1 MPSIKNQ
8 FSWLRSG
15 LFWRTFFFLT
25 FAIFISLA
33 TWFFTF
39 QISEEK
45 PHAQQVASQLLSVIT
60 ITRAALVHSAPEK
73 RQELLFDLASDDG
86 VRIYSLED
94 NDVIEPAPEGVYMP
108 ELQRIVRSKLGAG
121 TIFSR
126 RVNGID
132 GFWVSFQIDD
142 DDYWI
147 VFDRERFSTASNWR
161 WISWSALILLMSVL
175 AAMVISRLINQ
186 PLSRL
191 SQAASAIT
199 EGKALKPLPETGIA
213 EIRETNRSFNQMA
226 QELARIDSDR
236 TIILAGISHDLRT
249 PLARLQLEV
258 ELAHLSE
265 GAQQGMKS
273 DIAQMDAIIGQFLDF
288 AKPMDATR
296 ISTMNLSELLQSVV
310 QSAQRLP
317 DIKIKYFIAE
327 NMIISGNLVEIS
339 RLINNLIE
347 NTRRYGKSPGKSY
360 AEITLVCKPQERNKI
375 MRIVLQFSDS
385 GPGIPEEDT
394 ERLLRPFTRVDS
406 ARSQANGAGLG
417 LAIVHRIVQ
426 QHKATMRLINRKGL
440 LIEIVFKDPSALQ
453 SAN

>member
-1 MPSIKNQ
+1 MLSIKGQ
-8 FSWLRSG
+8 FGWLNSG

-25 FAIFISLA
+25 FAIFMSLA
-33 TWFFTF
+33 TWYFTF

-60 ITRAALVHSAPEK
+60 ITRAALVHAAPDK

-94 NDVIEPAPEGVYMP
+94 NDVIEPAPEGVNMP
-108 ELQRIVRSKLGAG
+108 ELERIVRSKLGAG

-147 VFDRERFSTASNWR
+147 VFDRERFTTVSNWR
-161 WISWSALILLMSVL
+161 WVSWSALILMMSIL

-191 SQAASAIT
+191 SAAALAIT
-199 EGKALKPLPETGIA
+199 EGKNLKPLPETGFA
-213 EIRETNRSFNQMA
+213 EIRETNRNFNQMA

-265 GAQQGMKS
+265 SAQLGMQT

-296 ISTMNLSELLQSVV
+296 ISTVNLSELLESVV
-310 QSAQRLP
+310 QTAQRVP
-317 DIKIKYFIAE
+317 DIKIKHFIAS
-327 NMIISGNLVEIS
+327 NMIISGNAIEIG

-347 NTRRYGKSPGKSY
+347 NARRYGKTPGKEI
-360 AEITLVCKPQERNKI
+360 AEITLVCKPQERHKV

-385 GPGIPEEDT
+385 GTGIPEEDT
-394 ERLLRPFTRVDS
+394 ERLLRPFTRLDS
-406 ARSQANGAGLG
+406 SRSQANGAGLG
-417 LAIVHRIVQ
+417 LAIVQRIVQ
-426 QHKATMRLINRKGL
+426 QHRATMRLINRKGL
-440 LIEIVFKDPSALQ
+440 LIEIVFKDASVH
-453 SAN
+453 SG

>member
-1 MPSIKNQ
+1 MLDQ
-8 FSWLRSG
+8 FNWLKSG

-25 FAIFISLA
+25 FAIFISLV

-45 PHAQQVASQLLSVIT
+45 PHAQQTASQLLSVIT

-94 NDVIEPAPEGVYMP
+94 NDIIEPAPEGIYMP
-108 ELQRIVRSKLGAG
+108 ELTRTVRSKLGTG

-126 RVNGID
+126 RVNNID
-132 GFWVSFQIDD
+132 GFWVSFQIDE

-147 VFDRERFSTASNWR
+147 VFDRERFGTASNLR
-161 WISWSALILLMSVL
+161 WISWSALILLMSIL
-175 AAMVISRLINQ
+175 AAIVITRLINQ

-191 SQAASAIT
+191 SAAALAIT
-199 EGKALKPLPETGIA
+199 EGKNLRPLPETGIA

-265 GAQQGMKS
+265 TAQQGMQT

-296 ISTMNLSELLQSVV
+296 ISTINLSELLESIV

-317 DIKIKYFIAE
+317 EIKIRHFIAE
-327 NMIISGNLVEIS
+327 GMMISGNVVEIS

-347 NTRRYGKSPGKSY
+347 NARRYGKTPDKGV
-360 AEITLVCKPQERNKI
+360 AEITVVCKPQERNKVR
-375 MRIVLQFSDS
+375 RIVLQFSDN

-426 QHKATMRLINRKGL
+426 QHRATMRLINRHGL
-440 LIEIVFKDPSALQ
+440 LVEIVFRDPT
-453 SAN
+453 ANNVPS

>member
-1 MPSIKNQ
+1 MPSFTGQ
-8 FSWLRSG
+8 FVWMKSG

-25 FAIFISLA
+25 FAIFMSLA

-45 PHAQQVASQLLSVIT
+45 PHAQLVASQLLSVIT
-60 ITRAALVHSAPEK
+60 ITKAALIHSAPEK
-73 RQELLFDLASDDG
+73 RQELLFDLASNDG
-86 VRIYSLED
+86 VRIYALED
-94 NDVIEPAPEGVYMP
+94 NDVIEPAPEGVYIP
-108 ELQRIVRSKLGAG
+108 ELQRMVRAKLGAG

-132 GFWVSFQIDD
+132 GFWVSFQIED

-147 VFDRERFSTASNWR
+147 VFEPDRFASVSNWR
-161 WISWSALILLMSVL
+161 WISWSALILLMSIL
-175 AAMVISRLINQ
+175 AAMIISRLINQ
-186 PLSRL
+186 PLARL

-199 EGKALKPLPETGIA
+199 EGRVLRPLPETGIA

-226 QELARIDSDR
+226 QELARLDSDR

-258 ELAHLSE
+258 ELAHLTDS
-265 GAQQGMKS
+265 ARLGMQS
-273 DIAQMDAIIGQFLDF
+273 DIEQMDAIIGQFLDF

-296 ISTMNLSELLQSVV
+296 ISTLNLSELLESVV

-317 DIKIKYFIAE
+317 DIRIKHHIAE
-327 NMIISGNLVEIS
+327 NLIISGNFVEIS

-347 NTRRYGKSPGKSY
+347 NARRYGKTLDKGY
-360 AEITLVCKPQERNKI
+360 AEITLVCKTQERNKVR
-375 MRIVLQFSDS
+375 RIVLQFSDS

-394 ERLLRPFTRVDS
+394 ERLLRPFTRVDG

-426 QHKATMRLINRKGL
+426 QHRASMRLINRNGL
-440 LIEIVFKDPSALQ
+440 MIEIVFRDPSVGN

>member
-1 MPSIKNQ
+1 MLAIKDQ
-8 FSWLRSG
+8 FSWLKSG

-25 FAIFISLA
+25 FAIFISLV

-45 PHAQQVASQLLSVIT
+45 PHAQQVAAQLLSVVT

-94 NDVIEPAPEGVYMP
+94 NDVIEPAPEGIYMP
-108 ELQRIVRSKLGAG
+108 ELMRIVRAKLGAA

-132 GFWVSFQIDD
+132 GFWVSFQIDE

-147 VFDRERFSTASNWR
+147 VFDPQRFSTASNLR
-161 WISWSALILLMSVL
+161 WISWSALILLMSIL
-175 AAMVISRLINQ
+175 AAMVITRLINQ

-191 SQAASAIT
+191 SAAALAII
-199 EGKALKPLPETGIA
+199 EGKNMRPLPETGIA

-258 ELAHLSE
+258 ELAHLPDT
-265 GAQQGMKS
+265 ARQGMQA
-273 DIAQMDAIIGQFLDF
+273 DIEQMDAIIGQFLDF

-296 ISTMNLSELLQSVV
+296 ISTFNLTELLESIV
-310 QSAQRLP
+310 QSTQRLP
-317 DIKIKYFIAE
+317 EIKIKHHIAADLV
-327 NMIISGNLVEIS
+327 ISGNVVEIS

-347 NTRRYGKSPGKSY
+347 NARRYGKTPGKGI

-375 MRIVLQFSDS
+375 KRIVLQFSDN
-385 GPGIPEEDT
+385 GPGVPEEDT
-394 ERLLRPFTRVDS
+394 ERLLRPFTRMDS

-426 QHKATMRLINRKGL
+426 QHRATMRLINRNGL
-440 LIEIVFKDPSALQ
+440 LIEIVFRDPSVPHAPQ
-453 SAN
+453 

>member
-1 MPSIKNQ
+1 MK
-8 FSWLRSG
+8 SG

-25 FAIFISLA
+25 FAIFMSLA

-45 PHAQQVASQLLSVIT
+45 PHAQLVASQLLSVIT
-60 ITRAALVHSAPEK
+60 ITKAALIHAASEK
-73 RQELLFDLASDDG
+73 RQELLFDLASNDG
-86 VRIYSLED
+86 VRIYALED
-94 NDVIEPAPEGVYMP
+94 TDVIEPPPESVYMP
-108 ELQRIVRSKLGAG
+108 ELQRIVRARLGAG

-132 GFWVSFQIDD
+132 GFWVSFQIED

-147 VFDRERFSTASNWR
+147 VFEPDRFTTVSNWR
-161 WISWSALILLMSVL
+161 WISWSALILLMSIL

-186 PLSRL
+186 PLARL

-199 EGKALKPLPETGIA
+199 EGRVLRPLPETGIA

-226 QELARIDSDR
+226 QELARLDSDR

-258 ELAHLSE
+258 ELAHLTDS
-265 GAQQGMKS
+265 ARLGMQS
-273 DIAQMDAIIGQFLDF
+273 DIEQMDAIIGQFLDF

-296 ISTMNLSELLQSVV
+296 ISTLNLSELLESVV

-317 DIKIKYFIAE
+317 DIHIKHHIAE
-327 NMIISGNLVEIS
+327 NLIISGNFVEIS

-347 NTRRYGKSPGKSY
+347 NARRYGKTQDKSY
-360 AEITLVCKPQERNKI
+360 AEITLVCKIQERNKVR
-375 MRIVLQFSDS
+375 RIVLQFSDS

-394 ERLLRPFTRVDS
+394 ERLLRPFTRVDG

-426 QHKATMRLINRKGL
+426 QHRASMRLINRNGL
-440 LIEIVFKDPSALQ
+440 VIEIVFRDPSVGN
-453 SAN
+453 SAS

>member
-1 MPSIKNQ
+1 
-8 FSWLRSG
+8 
-15 LFWRTFFFLT
+15 
-25 FAIFISLA
+25 
-33 TWFFTF
+33 
-39 QISEEK
+39 
-45 PHAQQVASQLLSVIT
+45 
-60 ITRAALVHSAPEK
+60 
-73 RQELLFDLASDDG
+73 

-94 NDVIEPAPEGVYMP
+94 TDVIEPAPEGLNMP
-108 ELQRIVRSKLGAG
+108 ELERIVRSKLGAG

-147 VFDRERFSTASNWR
+147 VFDRERFTTPSNWR
-161 WISWSALILLMSVL
+161 WISWSALILLMSIL
-175 AAMVISRLINQ
+175 AAMIISRLINQ

-191 SQAASAIT
+191 SAAALAIT
-199 EGKALKPLPETGIA
+199 EGKNIRPLPETGFA
-213 EIRETNRSFNQMA
+213 EIRETNRNFNQMA

-265 GAQQGMKS
+265 SAQLGMQT

-296 ISTMNLSELLQSVV
+296 ISTVNLSELLESVV
-310 QSAQRLP
+310 QTTQRVP
-317 DIKIKYFIAE
+317 DIKIKYFIAA
-327 NMIISGNLVEIS
+327 NMIISGNATEIG

-347 NTRRYGKSPGKSY
+347 NARRYGKTPGKDI
-360 AEITLVCKPQERNKI
+360 AEITLVCKPQERNKV

-385 GPGIPEEDT
+385 GTGIPEEDT
-394 ERLLRPFTRVDS
+394 ERLLRPFTRLDS
-406 ARSQANGAGLG
+406 SRSQANGAGLG

-426 QHKATMRLINRKGL
+426 QHRATMRLINRKGL
-440 LIEIVFKDPSALQ
+440 LIEIVFKDPTAHSA
-453 SAN
+453 

>member
-1 MPSIKNQ
+1 MLSFKGQ
-8 FSWLRSG
+8 FNWLRSG

-25 FAIFISLA
+25 TAIFMSLA

-45 PHAQQVASQLLSVIT
+45 PRAQQVASQLLSVIT

-86 VRIYSLED
+86 VRIYARED
-94 NDVIEPAPEGVYMP
+94 NDVVEPAPEGSYMP
-108 ELQRIVRSKLGAG
+108 ELQRIVRAKLGKA
-121 TIFSR
+121 TVFSR
-126 RVNGID
+126 RVNGLE
-132 GFWVSFQIDD
+132 GFWVSFQIDE

-147 VFDRERFSTASNWR
+147 VFEADRFSTASNWR
-161 WISWSALILLMSVL
+161 WISWSAVILLMSIL
-175 AAMVISRLINQ
+175 AAMIVTRLINQ
-186 PLSRL
+186 PLARL

-199 EGKALKPLPETGIA
+199 EGRALRPLPETGIA

-258 ELAHLSE
+258 ELAHLTES
-265 GAQQGMKS
+265 AKLGMQA
-273 DIAQMDAIIGQFLDF
+273 DIMQMDAIIGQFLDF

-296 ISTMNLSELLQSVV
+296 ISTVNLSELLESIV

-317 DIKIKYFIAE
+317 DIRIKHFIADKL
-327 NMIISGNLVEIS
+327 IISGNVVEIS

-347 NTRRYGKSPGKSY
+347 NARRYGKTPDKGY

-375 MRIVLQFSDS
+375 RRIVLQFSDS

-394 ERLLRPFTRVDS
+394 ERLLRPFTRVDG

-426 QHKATMRLINRKGL
+426 QHRATMRLINRNGL
-440 LIEIVFKDPSALQ
+440 MIEIVFRDPTAP
-453 SAN
+453 AET

>member
-1 MPSIKNQ
+1 MLSIKGQ
-8 FSWLRSG
+8 FGWLKSG

-25 FAIFISLA
+25 FAIFISLV

-39 QISEEK
+39 QITEEK
-45 PHAQQVASQLLSVIT
+45 PRAQQIASQLLSVIT

-94 NDVIEPAPEGVYMP
+94 NDVIEPAPEGIYMP

-126 RVNGID
+126 RVNGLD

-147 VFDRERFSTASNWR
+147 VFDRERFSTVSNWR
-161 WISWSALILLMSVL
+161 WISWSALILLMSIL

-199 EGKALKPLPETGIA
+199 EGRALRPLPETGIA

-265 GAQQGMKS
+265 AAQQGMQA

-296 ISTMNLSELLQSVV
+296 ISTVNLSELLESIV
-310 QSAQRLP
+310 QSAQRLL
-317 DIKIKYFIAE
+317 DIRIKHFVAE
-327 NMIISGNLVEIS
+327 DLIISGNVVEIS

-347 NTRRYGKSPGKSY
+347 NARRYGKTPDRPY
-360 AEITLVCKPQERNKI
+360 AEITLVCKRQERNKV
-375 MRIVLQFSDS
+375 MRIVLQFADS

-394 ERLLRPFTRVDS
+394 ERLLRPFTRVDA

-426 QHKATMRLINRKGL
+426 QHRATMRLINRKGL
-440 LIEIVFKDPSALQ
+440 LIEIVFKDPTAPNSVA
-453 SAN
+453 

>member
-1 MPSIKNQ
+1 MK
-8 FSWLRSG
+8 SG

-25 FAIFISLA
+25 FAIFMSLA

-45 PHAQQVASQLLSVIT
+45 PHAQLVASQLLSVIT
-60 ITRAALVHSAPEK
+60 ITKAALIHAASEK
-73 RQELLFDLASDDG
+73 RQELLFDLASNDG
-86 VRIYSLED
+86 VRIYALED
-94 NDVIEPAPEGVYMP
+94 TDVIEPPPESVYMP
-108 ELQRIVRSKLGAG
+108 ELQRIVRAKLGAG

-132 GFWVSFQIDD
+132 GFWVSFQIED

-147 VFDRERFSTASNWR
+147 VFEPDRFTTVSNWR
-161 WISWSALILLMSVL
+161 WISWSALILLMSIL

-186 PLSRL
+186 PLARL

-199 EGKALKPLPETGIA
+199 EGRVLRPLPETGIA

-226 QELARIDSDR
+226 QELARLDSDR

-258 ELAHLSE
+258 ELAHLTDS
-265 GAQQGMKS
+265 ARLGMQS
-273 DIAQMDAIIGQFLDF
+273 DIEQMDAIIGQFLDF

-296 ISTMNLSELLQSVV
+296 ISTLNLSELLESVV

-317 DIKIKYFIAE
+317 DIRIKHHIAE
-327 NMIISGNLVEIS
+327 NLIISGNFVEIS

-347 NTRRYGKSPGKSY
+347 NARRYGKTQDKSY
-360 AEITLVCKPQERNKI
+360 AEITLVCKIQERNKVR
-375 MRIVLQFSDS
+375 RIVLQFSDS

-394 ERLLRPFTRVDS
+394 ERLLRPFTRVDG

-426 QHKATMRLINRKGL
+426 QHRASMRLINRNGL
-440 LIEIVFKDPSALQ
+440 MIEIVFRDPSGN
-453 SAN
+453 SAS

>member
-1 MPSIKNQ
+1 MLSIKKQ
-8 FSWLRSG
+8 FRWLNSG

-25 FAIFISLA
+25 FAIFISLV
-33 TWFFTF
+33 TWFLTF

-45 PHAQQVASQLLSVIT
+45 PRAQQVASQLLSVIT

-86 VRIYSLED
+86 VRVYSLED

-108 ELQRIVRSKLGAG
+108 ELQRIVRAKLGEG
-121 TIFSR
+121 TLFSR

-132 GFWVSFQIDD
+132 GFWVSFQIED

-147 VFDRERFSTASNWR
+147 VFDRERFSTASNLR
-161 WISWSALILLMSVL
+161 WISWSALILLMSIL
-175 AAMVISRLINQ
+175 AAMVITRLINQ
-186 PLSRL
+186 PLARL
-191 SQAASAIT
+191 SQAAIAIM
-199 EGKALKPLPETGIA
+199 EGKNLKPLPETGIA

-226 QELARIDSDR
+226 QELARIESDR

-258 ELAHLSE
+258 ELAHLPES
-265 GAQQGMKS
+265 AQAGMQA
-273 DIAQMDAIIGQFLDF
+273 DIEQMDAIIGQFLDF

-296 ISTMNLSELLQSVV
+296 ISTVNLSELLESIVQSV
-310 QSAQRLP
+310 QRLP
-317 DIKIKYFIAE
+317 DLKIKHSIAP
-327 NMIISGNLVEIS
+327 NIIISGNVIEIS

-347 NTRRYGKSPGKSY
+347 NARRYGKTPGKNY
-360 AEITLVCKPQERNKI
+360 AEVTFVCKPQERNKV
-375 MRIVLQFSDS
+375 MRIVLQFSDN

-426 QHKATMRLINRKGL
+426 QHRAAMRLINRNGL
-440 LIEIVFKDPSALQ
+440 LVEIVFKDPAAS
-453 SAN
+453 SSTT

>member
-1 MPSIKNQ
+1 MVKLPGKLN
-8 FSWLRSG
+8 WLKSG

-25 FAIFISLA
+25 AAIFASLV

-45 PHAQQVASQLLSVIT
+45 PHARQIASQLLSVVT
-60 ITRAALVHSAPEK
+60 ITRAALVHSAPDK
-73 RQELLFDLASDDG
+73 RQELLFDLASNDG
-86 VRIYSLED
+86 VRIYAKENS
-94 NDVIEPAPEGVYMP
+94 DVIDPSPEGLYMP
-108 ELQRIVRSKLGAG
+108 ELQRIVRAKLGVD
-121 TIFSR
+121 TRFSK

-132 GFWVSFQIDD
+132 GFWVSFQIDE

-147 VFDRERFSTASNWR
+147 VFDQERFSTVSNLR
-161 WISWSALILLMSVL
+161 WISWSALILVMSIL
-175 AAMVISRLINQ
+175 TAMVITRLVNQ

-191 SQAASAIT
+191 SEAALAIT
-199 EGKALKPLPETGIA
+199 EGRDVGPLPETGIA

-226 QELARIDSDR
+226 QELARIDADR

-249 PLARLQLEV
+249 PLARLQLEI

-265 GAQQGMKS
+265 SAQQGMRS

-296 ISTMNLSELLQSVV
+296 ISTVNLSELLTSVL

-317 DIKIKYFIAE
+317 DVRIKYFVAD
-327 NMIISGNLVEIS
+327 NLIISGNAIEIT

-347 NTRRYGKSPGKSY
+347 NARRYGKTVDQPY
-360 AEITLVCKPQERNKI
+360 AEITLVCQQQERNKVS
-375 MRIVLQFSDS
+375 RIVLQLSDK
-385 GPGIPEEDT
+385 GIGIPGEDT
-394 ERLLRPFTRVDS
+394 ERLLRPFTRMDS

-426 QHKATMRLINRKGL
+426 QHRATIRLVNRQGL
-440 LIEIVFKDPSALQ
+440 VIEIVFKDPA
-453 SAN
+453 AAV

>member
-1 MPSIKNQ
+1 MRVIKDQ
-8 FSWLRSG
+8 FTWLKSG

-25 FAIFISLA
+25 FAIFISLV
-33 TWFFTF
+33 TWFLTF

-45 PHAQQVASQLLSVIT
+45 PRAQQIASQLLSVVT
-60 ITRAALVHSAPEK
+60 ITRAALVHAAPEK

-94 NDVIEPAPEGVYMP
+94 NDVIEPAPEGIYMP

-147 VFDRERFSTASNWR
+147 VFDSQRFSTASNLR
-161 WISWSALILLMSVL
+161 WISWSALILLMSIL
-175 AAMVISRLINQ
+175 AAIIITRLINQ
-186 PLSRL
+186 PLARL
-191 SQAASAIT
+191 SAAALAIT
-199 EGKALKPLPETGIA
+199 EGKNLKPLPETGIA

-258 ELAHLSE
+258 ELAQLPDS
-265 GAQQGMKS
+265 AKLGMQS
-273 DIAQMDAIIGQFLDF
+273 DIEQMDAIIGQFLDF

-296 ISTMNLSELLQSVV
+296 ISSVNLSELLESIV
-310 QSAQRLP
+310 QSAQRIP
-317 DIKIKYFIAE
+317 DVRIKYFIAE
-327 NMIISGNLVEIS
+327 NMIISGNGIEIS

-347 NTRRYGKSPGKSY
+347 NARRYGKTPGKNY

-385 GPGIPEEDT
+385 GQGIPEEDT
-394 ERLLRPFTRVDS
+394 ERLLRPFTRMDS

-417 LAIVHRIVQ
+417 LAIVNRIVQ
-426 QHKATMRLINRKGL
+426 QHRATMRLINRKGL
-440 LIEIVFKDPSALQ
+440 LIEIVFKDPTAASG
-453 SAN
+453 SG

>member
-1 MPSIKNQ
+1 MSSLKSQ
-8 FSWLRSG
+8 LSWLTSG

-39 QISEEK
+39 QINEQQ
-45 PHAQQVASQLLSVIT
+45 PRAQQSAAQLLSVLT

-94 NDVIEPAPEGVYMP
+94 NDVIEPAPEGAYMP
-108 ELQRIVRSKLGAG
+108 ELQRIVRAKLGAN

-132 GFWVSFQIDD
+132 GFWVSFQIDE

-147 VFDRERFSTASNWR
+147 VFDRERFSTVSNWR
-161 WISWSALILLMSVL
+161 WISWSALILSMSIL

-186 PLSRL
+186 PLARL
-191 SQAASAIT
+191 SQAASAIM
-199 EGKALKPLPETGIA
+199 EGKPLRPLPETGIA
-213 EIRETNRSFNQMA
+213 EIRATNRSFNQMA
-226 QELARIDSDR
+226 EELARIDSDR

-249 PLARLQLEV
+249 PLTRLQLEV

-265 GAQQGMKS
+265 SARQGMHS

-296 ISTMNLSELLQSVV
+296 IATMNLSELLLSVV

-317 DIKIKYFIAE
+317 DIKIRHFIAD
-327 NMIISGNLVEIS
+327 NMIISGNVVEIS

-347 NTRRYGKSPGKSY
+347 NTRRYGKTPGENY
-360 AEITLVCKPQERNKI
+360 AEIILVCKPQERNKI
-375 MRIVLQFSDS
+375 KRIVLQFSDS

-426 QHKATMRLINRKGL
+426 QHKASMRLINRKGL
-440 LIEIVFKDPSALQ
+440 LIEIVFKDHASAG
-453 SAN
+453 

>member
-1 MPSIKNQ
+1 MLSIRGQ
-8 FSWLRSG
+8 FSWLNSG

-25 FAIFISLA
+25 FAIFMSLA
-33 TWFFTF
+33 TWYFTF
-39 QISEEK
+39 QLSEEK
-45 PHAQQVASQLLSVIT
+45 PHTQQVASQLLSVIT
-60 ITRAALVHSAPEK
+60 ITRAALVHAAPEK

-94 NDVIEPAPEGVYMP
+94 NDVIEAAPDGVYMP

-147 VFDRERFSTASNWR
+147 VFDRERFTTASNWR
-161 WISWSALILLMSVL
+161 WISWSALILLMSIL
-175 AAMVISRLINQ
+175 AAMIISRLINQ

-191 SQAASAIT
+191 SAAALAIT
-199 EGKALKPLPETGIA
+199 EGKNLRPLPETGIA
-213 EIRETNRSFNQMA
+213 EIRETNRNFNQMA

-258 ELAHLSE
+258 ELAHLPES
-265 GAQQGMKS
+265 AQQGMQT

-296 ISTMNLSELLQSVV
+296 ISTVNLSELLESVV
-310 QSAQRLP
+310 LTAQRIP
-317 DIKIKYFIAE
+317 DVKIKHFVAA
-327 NMIISGNLVEIS
+327 NMIISGNAIEIG

-347 NTRRYGKSPGKSY
+347 NARRYGKTPGKDI
-360 AEITLVCKPQERNKI
+360 AEITLVCKPQERNKV

-385 GPGIPEEDT
+385 GTGIPEEDT
-394 ERLLRPFTRVDS
+394 ERLLRPFTRLDS
-406 ARSQANGAGLG
+406 SRSQANGAGLG

-426 QHKATMRLINRKGL
+426 QHRATMRLINRKGL
-440 LIEIVFKDPSALQ
+440 LIEIVFKDPTA
-453 SAN
+453 AHGT

>member
-1 MPSIKNQ
+1 MAIFSGQ
-8 FSWLRSG
+8 FNWLKSG

-25 FAIFISLA
+25 TAIFTSLV

-45 PHAQQVASQLLSVIT
+45 PHAQQIASQLLSVVT
-60 ITRAALVHSAPEK
+60 ITRAALVHSAADK

-86 VRIYSLED
+86 VRIYSKED
-94 NDVIEPAPEGVYMP
+94 TDVIEPSPEGLYMP
-108 ELQRIVRSKLGAG
+108 ELQRIVRAKLGG
-121 TIFSR
+121 ETRFSR

-147 VFDRERFSTASNWR
+147 VFDQERFSTASNLR
-161 WISWSALILLMSVL
+161 WISWSALILIMSIL
-175 AAMVISRLINQ
+175 AAMVITRLVNQ
-186 PLSRL
+186 PLARL
-191 SQAASAIT
+191 SQAALAIT
-199 EGKALKPLPETGIA
+199 EGRSVRALPETGIA

-249 PLARLQLEV
+249 PLARMQLEV

-265 GAQQGMKS
+265 SAQQGMQS
-273 DIAQMDAIIGQFLDF
+273 DLAQMDAIIGQFLDF

-296 ISTMNLSELLQSVV
+296 ISTVNLSETLESVAL
-310 QSAQRLP
+310 SAQRLP
-317 DIKIKYFIAE
+317 DVRIKYFVAE
-327 NMIISGNLVEIS
+327 NLIISGNAIEIT

-347 NTRRYGKSPGKSY
+347 NARRYGKTADKPY
-360 AEITLVCKPQERNKI
+360 AEITLVCKKQERNKLS
-375 MRIVLQFSDS
+375 RIVLQLSDN
-385 GPGIPEEDT
+385 GNGVPEEDT

-426 QHKATMRLINRKGL
+426 QHRATMRLVNRNGL
-440 LIEIVFKDPSALQ
+440 LVEIVFKDPGA
-453 SAN
+453 AA

>member
-1 MPSIKNQ
+1 MLLIKEQ
-8 FSWLRSG
+8 FNWLKSG

-25 FAIFISLA
+25 FAIFISLV
-33 TWFFTF
+33 TYFFTF

-60 ITRAALVHSAPEK
+60 ITRAALVHAAPEK

-86 VRIYSLED
+86 IRIYSLED
-94 NDVIEPAPEGVYMP
+94 NDVIESAPEGSYVP
-108 ELQRIVRSKLGAG
+108 ELQRIVRAKLGAG

-132 GFWVSFQIDD
+132 GFWVSFQIDE

-147 VFDRERFSTASNWR
+147 VFDRERFSTPSNLR
-161 WISWSALILLMSVL
+161 WLSWSALILLMSIL
-175 AAMVISRLINQ
+175 AAMVITRLINQ

-191 SQAASAIT
+191 SAAALAIT
-199 EGKALKPLPETGIA
+199 EGKNLRPLPETGIS

-265 GAQQGMKS
+265 AAQLGMQS

-296 ISTMNLSELLQSVV
+296 ISSLNLSELLESVV

-317 DIKIKYFIAE
+317 DIRIKHFIAE
-327 NMIISGNLVEIS
+327 HLIISGNAIEIS
-339 RLINNLIE
+339 RLSNNLIE
-347 NTRRYGKSPGKSY
+347 NARRYGKTAGKPY

-375 MRIVLQFSDS
+375 RRIVMQFSDN
-385 GPGIPEEDT
+385 GPGIPEDDT

-426 QHKATMRLINRKGL
+426 QHRASLRLMNRKGL
-440 LIEIVFKDPSALQ
+440 LIEIVFRDPTVSTA
-453 SAN
+453 ST

>member
-1 MPSIKNQ
+1 MLSIKGQ
-8 FSWLRSG
+8 FGWLKSG

-25 FAIFISLA
+25 FAIFISLV

-39 QISEEK
+39 QITEEK
-45 PHAQQVASQLLSVIT
+45 PRAQQIASQLLSVIT

-94 NDVIEPAPEGVYMP
+94 NDVIEPAPEGIYMP

-126 RVNGID
+126 RVNGLD

-147 VFDRERFSTASNWR
+147 VFDRERFSTVSNWR
-161 WISWSALILLMSVL
+161 WISWSALILLMSIL

-199 EGKALKPLPETGIA
+199 EGRALRPLPETGIA

-258 ELAHLSE
+258 EPAHLSE
-265 GAQQGMKS
+265 AAQQGMQA

-296 ISTMNLSELLQSVV
+296 ISTVNLSELLESIV
-310 QSAQRLP
+310 QSAQRLL
-317 DIKIKYFIAE
+317 DIRIKHFVAE
-327 NMIISGNLVEIS
+327 DLIISGNVVEIS

-347 NTRRYGKSPGKSY
+347 NARRYGKTPDRPY
-360 AEITLVCKPQERNKI
+360 AEITLVCKRQERNKV
-375 MRIVLQFSDS
+375 MRIVLQFADS

-394 ERLLRPFTRVDS
+394 ERLLRPFTRVDA

-426 QHKATMRLINRKGL
+426 QHRATMRLINRKGL
-440 LIEIVFKDPSALQ
+440 LIEIVFKDPTAPNSVA
-453 SAN
+453 

>member
-1 MPSIKNQ
+1 MPRIRGQ
-8 FSWLRSG
+8 FGWLNSG

-25 FAIFISLA
+25 FAIFMSLA
-33 TWFFTF
+33 TWYFTF
-39 QISEEK
+39 QVSEEE

-60 ITRAALVHSAPEK
+60 ITRAALVHAAPEK

-94 NDVIEPAPEGVYMP
+94 TDVIEPAPEGLNMP
-108 ELQRIVRSKLGAG
+108 ELERIVRSKLGAG

-147 VFDRERFSTASNWR
+147 VFDRERFTTPSNWR
-161 WISWSALILLMSVL
+161 WISWSALILLMSIL
-175 AAMVISRLINQ
+175 AAMIISRLINQ

-191 SQAASAIT
+191 SAAALAIT
-199 EGKALKPLPETGIA
+199 EGKNIRPLPETGFA
-213 EIRETNRSFNQMA
+213 EIRETNRNFNQMA

-265 GAQQGMKS
+265 SAQLGMQT

-296 ISTMNLSELLQSVV
+296 ISTVNLSELLESVV
-310 QSAQRLP
+310 QTTQRVP
-317 DIKIKYFIAE
+317 DIKIKYFIAA
-327 NMIISGNLVEIS
+327 NMIISGNATEIG

-347 NTRRYGKSPGKSY
+347 NARRYGKTPGKDI
-360 AEITLVCKPQERNKI
+360 AEITLVCKPQERNKV

-385 GPGIPEEDT
+385 GTGIPEEDT
-394 ERLLRPFTRVDS
+394 ERLLRPFTRLDS
-406 ARSQANGAGLG
+406 SRSQANGAGLG

-426 QHKATMRLINRKGL
+426 QHRATMRLINRKGL
-440 LIEIVFKDPSALQ
+440 LIEIVFKDPTAHSA
-453 SAN
+453 

>member
-1 MPSIKNQ
+1 MVSIKAQ
-8 FSWLRSG
+8 FNWLISG
-15 LFWRTFFFLT
+15 LFWRTFLLLT
-25 FAIFISLA
+25 FAIVVSLG

-39 QISEEK
+39 QFNEEK

-60 ITRAALVHSAPEK
+60 ITRAALVHAAPEK
-73 RQELLFDLASDDG
+73 RQELLLELASDDG

-94 NDVIEPAPEGVYMP
+94 NDSIEPAPEGTYMP
-108 ELQRIVRSKLGAG
+108 ELMRIVRAKLGAG

-147 VFDRERFSTASNWR
+147 VFDRERFSTAANWR
-161 WISWSALILLMSVL
+161 WISWSALVLLMSVL
-175 AAMVISRLINQ
+175 AAMITSRLINQ

-191 SQAASAIT
+191 SQAAKAIM
-199 EGKALKPLPETGIA
+199 EGRTLRPLAETGIA

-226 QELARIDSDR
+226 QELARLESDR

-249 PLARLQLEV
+249 PLARLQLEL
-258 ELAHLSE
+258 ELAHLPES
-265 GAQQGMKS
+265 ARQGMHT

-288 AKPMDATR
+288 AKPMDATQ
-296 ISTMNLSELLQSVV
+296 ISTVSLTELLELAV
-310 QSAQRLP
+310 QTAQRIP
-317 DIKIKYFIAE
+317 DVRIKHFIAKD
-327 NMIISGNLVEIS
+327 MVITGNAIEIGRLV
-339 RLINNLIE
+339 NNLIE
-347 NTRRYGKSPGKSY
+347 NARRYGKTEGKGF

-375 MRIVLQFSDS
+375 MRFVLQLSDS

-394 ERLLRPFTRVDS
+394 ERLLRPFTRLDG

-426 QHKATMRLINRKGL
+426 QHRATMRLINRKGL
-440 LIEIVFKDPSALQ
+440 MIEIVFRDHAAIHPIV
-453 SAN
+453 